1 MASSNRCSICGKRAG
16 TCFCPGC
23 KTHFCDDDFQSHRGI
38 LLNELDGLT
47 IDRNDLQAKLNEAA
61 SNKQPSEHLLAQIDE
76 WQRTTIEKVKQA
88 AELARQ
94 QVFKIANSKREEITR
109 QFQTLSQELKELRDT
124 KGVVEQD
131 LIRLKQEIHQLNEDL
146 KQVAQSSTIELSM
159 EQSDKIV
166 WQHMIYV
173 EEKSV
178 SAGNQLRQSKPAG
191 VIGLSDESRFFVF

>member
-1 MASSNRCSICGKRAG
+1 MM
-16 TCFCPGC
+16 TFEV
-23 KTHFCDDDFQSHRGI
+23 SHRGI

-47 IDRNDLQAKLNEAA
+47 TDRNDLQAKLNEVA
-61 SNKQPSEHLLAQIDE
+61 SNKQPSKHFLAQIDE
-76 WQRTTIEKVKQA
+76 WQPTTIAKVEQA
-88 AELARQ
+88 AELARR
-94 QVFKIANSKREEITR
+94 QVFKITNSKWEEITR
-109 QFQTLSQELKELRDT
+109 QFQTLSQELKELQDK

-146 KQVAQSSTIELSM
+146 KQVAQSSTIELNM

-178 SAGNQLRQSKPAG
+178 SAGN
-191 VIGLSDESRFFVF
+191 